1 MLFESTTLLLQDIV
15 HSLESDKETMWEDHL
30 EFGNQC
36 VYELYQMSRPSRPND
51 KSKSSRDTHLA
62 TPFERAVRAI
72 PHVKAMNMA
81 IRLKHRA
88 AAIESGRAAIAE
100 MIGMGI
106 APPSAL
112 AAGATAAN
120 PTPPSPVEVTARVSA
135 ASKSSGAKR
144 RATVAK
150 RMPKQASAASPR

>member
-15 HSLESDKETMWEDHL
+15 HSLESNNETMWEDHL

-51 KSKSSRDTHLA
+51 KSKSSRDTHGA
-62 TPFERAVRAI
+62 TPFERAIRAI

-81 IRLKHRA
+81 IRLKRRA

-100 MIGMGI
+100 MSGMGI
-106 APPSAL
+106 AQPSAL
-112 AAGATAAN
+112 AAGATAGKA
-120 PTPPSPVEVTARVSA
+120 TPPNAIEVTGRVSGP
-135 ASKSSGAKR
+135 KSSGPKR
-144 RATVAK
+144 RATMAK
-150 RMPKQASAASPR
+150 PVPKQASAASPR